1 MIPTETTSRPDGV
14 PPGPRV
20 LVVEDNLVN
29 RKVAVRMLTRI
40 GCRVEIAGNGLEALQ
55 MVEAS
60 RYDAV
65 FLDCM
70 MPVMDGYVATQRIR
84 ALPGPAAKTPIIA
97 LTANAMVGDRERC
110 LAAGMDDYLSKPVE
124 QEQLAAAL
132 SRWVGV
138 ARGASPPGSGADPSA
153 ATPVNPDVLEGFR
166 RLQEPGEPDVVLE
179 FIDLFL
185 DDLPTRLAAIRAAR
199 HRGDLERTR
208 AEVHGL
214 KSSAA
219 YLGAAAL
226 SQRCRDIEASARAG
240 DAAATAI
247 GIEALD
253 REAEIVVAYLQS
265 QRPAP
270 LPHPR

>member
-1 MIPTETTSRPDGV
+1 MTETPARPDGV
-14 PPGPRV
+14 PLGPWV
-20 LVVEDNLVN
+20 LVVEDNIVN

-55 MVEAS
+55 MVEGHA
-60 RYDAV
+60 YDAV

-70 MPVMDGYVATQRIR
+70 MPVMDGYVATEKIR

-132 SRWVGV
+132 SRWVRV
-138 ARGASPPGSGADPSA
+138 ARESSPPGSDATPATG
-153 ATPVNPDVLEGFR
+153 TPVNPEVLEGFR
-166 RLQEPGEPDVVLE
+166 RLQEPGEPDVVVE

-185 DDLPTRLAAIRAAR
+185 DDLPTRLAAIRAAL
-199 HRGDLERTR
+199 HRENLERTR
-208 AEVHGL
+208 AEAHGL

-219 YLGAAAL
+219 YIGAAEL
-226 SQRCRDIEASARAG
+226 SQRCRDVEASARAG
-240 DAAATAI
+240 DAAATAEGI
-247 GIEALD
+247 GRLE
-253 REAEIVVAYLQS
+253 REAEIVVAYLQGR
-265 QRPAP
+265 RPTP
-270 LPHPR
+270 LPDPR